1 MTSVTYYTVSYHMNP
16 IAHFRDYGAA
26 VRFAAAERKRR
37 LEALKT
43 IDPPMMQGELRGEVG
58 SIKYGVAVKEVTILF
73 RDALQELGEDEEIW

>member
-1 MTSVTYYTVSYHMNP
+1 MNGVTYYTVSYHMNP
-16 IAHFRDYGAA
+16 IAHFRDYSAA
-26 VRFAAAERKRR
+26 IRFAAEERKRR

-73 RDALQELGEDEEIW
+73 RDALQEPGEDEEIW

>member
-73 RDALQELGEDEEIW
+73 RDALQEPGEDEEIW

>member
-1 MTSVTYYTVSYHMNP
+1 MNGITYYTVSYHMNP
-16 IAHFRDYGAA
+16 IAHFRDYSAA
-26 VRFAAAERKRR
+26 IRFAAEERKRR

-73 RDALQELGEDEEIW
+73 RDALQEPGEDEEIW